1 MFIENLKK
9 EKIKVLLVD
18 DDLGFLDLARTI
30 WKVPQNEMEIF
41 TAQGAL
47 EALELLKEKKFHVI
61 VSDYMM
67 PEMNGLQFFQK
78 IRAEKNK
85 TPFILLTGRDDQKII
100 ISALNTGIDG
110 YILKGGD
117 ISIRFK
123 ELMLQIKKVI
133 SEHEMKEACNKVL
146 KNAPV
151 GIFYS
156 SFDGQIFSANPE
168 MAKILGYSN
177 PEELVQN
184 TIIELYCNINDRQK
198 IITDLLIKKEEWIK
212 YSRISWKTKD
222 NQIIAVDL
230 TLRSVCNTDNEIAY
244 FEGFVEDVTEL
255 KKSEEAIQKQLID
268 IEKAKEALE
277 QANYRLELMS
287 QIIRHDIGNL
297 LMIIIAYLG
306 MIKIKISKP
315 ELDDD
320 FQVIESAA
328 MSINEQIKFM
338 KLYQEIGTKK
348 PGWQNFQK
356 KIPKIPQPGI
366 INLIVDVP
374 KNLEIFSDMMI
385 EKVFENL
392 LDNSLRHGQKVS
404 QIKVS
409 AISLESD
416 ELIIVWE
423 DNGIGVPKEDKEK
436 IFRQGFGKNTGLGLH
451 LIKKILGI
459 TGIKIQETG
468 EYEKGARFEILVPK
482 NKYRIS
488 EDE

>member
-1 MFIENLKK
+1 MFIEN
-9 EKIKVLLVD
+9 IKNEVINVLIVD
-18 DDLGFLDLARTI
+18 DDLGLLDLLKTVLEDPRNNM
-30 WKVPQNEMEIF
+30 KIF
-41 TAQGAL
+41 IAQSAP

-67 PEMNGLQFFQK
+67 PEMNGLEFFKK
-78 IRAEKNK
+78 IRTEENN
-85 TPFILLTGRDDQKII
+85 TPFILLTGRGDQKII
-100 ISALNTGIDG
+100 ISALNAGING

-117 ISIRFK
+117 IRNRFE
-123 ELMLQIKKVI
+123 ELILQIKKVI
-133 SEHEMKEACNKVL
+133 SDHEMKEECKKVL

-168 MAKILGYSN
+168 IAKILGYSN

-184 TIIELYCNINDRQK
+184 TIIELYCNINDREK
-198 IITDLLIKKEEWIK
+198 IINDLLSKKEEWTK
-212 YSRISWKTKD
+212 YPRISWKKKD

-230 TLRSVCNTDNEIAY
+230 TLRSVCNTDNETAY

-297 LMIIIAYLG
+297 LMVIIAYLG

-356 KIPKIPQPGI
+356 KIPKILQPGI